1 MAKQAL
7 LGVLNNTIGKYV
19 ANLDAE
25 SLNVG
30 IWSGQVELHD
40 LQLDLDACNHELAH
54 NSVPPIPLQVV
65 EGTFQSLQLDIPW
78 RHLSSRSVVMKAKGL
93 HIKVAPFKCNKS
105 TSLSLEECHH
115 DTSKTEEEQAKAVAK
130 QREDALLLANT
141 TREQTNELMKLTE
154 LGGSGEGD
162 GSKEQQ
168 SAGFVARL
176 VKRIIEN
183 LQVDIEDVS
192 VTVLD
197 SNGDD
202 DDDDETGASALGV
215 QLQRLSFVTTD
226 MAGHRSFVDRSNATQ
241 QAPSDL
247 LNKFLYKKL
256 DVEGFGIFI
265 DTIGSNSNS
274 TDETKH
280 AYILEPFDLD
290 AKFREADAS
299 ITHDY
304 PKWLLHSNLPAVH
317 MALTH
322 TQYQQTMHL
331 SQSVNET
338 LAPYAATK
346 PLLFPQYRPLRRPR
360 CGDNA
365 HEWWHYAFRSVCRLT
380 GRRSWRTF
388 YEAFRTRK
396 TYIALYKRQT
406 FAPDD
411 TNVKNPTKTTLTCP
425 WLEPLSIMELAE
437 VDRIESDRTI
447 SVEGIMLWRTLAE
460 KQVDKEREKYEAEH
474 GSLTAD
480 KPKKGM
486 LSNLFGGKKKSDA
499 DLSTTSIATPI
510 ELSTE
515 ELKSLEDV
523 GLDEL
528 GFAKDLSDTAKLCQL
543 EFKLGEL
550 SVNLENASKQPMLGL
565 EMGTV
570 STTFASDVG
579 GSFEFQYSLTNLEI
593 LDHGAQRASSLF
605 PSILKSIP
613 QNSDETGGI
622 KATEDAFH
630 VHMAKNITG
639 DSKLT
644 VKLIPFEA
652 VVAPHLLSEV
662 MDFVKMPSS
671 SDNSTVEIE
680 QINEDEGRNDDKEA
694 DSTLVDKAKEE
705 VKEQSS
711 EYADNF
717 SNALVEAWQEKTKER
732 TSLTIDLDLQAP
744 IIVLP
749 ENYTDRHASILV
761 LDLGGF
767 RFRYG
772 SSVESNS
779 KVKRW
784 LEDNTRE
791 AESLNLSTHS
801 VGSQSGLVV
810 DYGCLELKNMTFLV
824 GEAGAWGRLSSSA
837 KQGGN
842 YSVAQE
848 AIIEPISVRVDFAVE
863 SAVSSSIPRVCLF
876 ADIPTS
882 NFKFSPKHLSDT
894 LRVYN
899 AWMQS
904 MASIESLVSSSNANE
919 PLSQDARSISR
930 NEALTD
936 VSTMDSA
943 DHEVGNI
950 QVEEA
955 HQAIETSLSTD
966 TMLFTT
972 AYVEIALEKYS
983 FVIYDSGDFH
993 QKDDFG
999 TENSMSGS
1007 SEPLGNVV
1015 EGLVFEG
1022 GANLTV
1028 EMATNKTRNTSS
1040 VETEIQGQN
1049 FQIYSGFGRDL
1060 RRPLQIMEPVTGKVN
1075 LALRN
1080 RGNETRT
1087 EIEACIV
1094 NTIDVTF
1101 SMRNLALINAIS
1113 QDVSFRLSKGLQNAN
1128 DPKDLIHKSLQGLDE
1143 EQVQQIEAIELAL
1156 QGDNEVSTTLVE
1168 LHNETPEAPKN
1179 DTENNTSSV
1188 IVINATIP
1196 KSKITI
1202 INDLQGLDEALF
1214 RIKMHEFSTRSK
1226 IASAPDL
1233 LNHGTSQT
1241 IFESKVH
1248 WKFLADYFDP
1258 SINRWKHLLKEPWEL
1273 TCRSERARDSN
1284 SKRSRYG
1291 TRADI
1296 RLMPLHLTFSE
1307 NFLIGL
1313 GSLNTM
1319 LAMSSE
1325 DEKRRTEM
1333 RESFTHRS
1341 SGVHVEETRHMVA
1354 ALPYALE
1361 NCSGLDVKYS
1371 LPESPDSRSCL
1382 NGCKEFFRFN
1392 SPKRKGAGGWRQY
1405 GEDAIFD
1412 SSIKLFIGD
1421 NTIEIK
1427 HLDNQLGRPKRCH
1440 ILDDSTVVVTTVV
1453 REGKS
1458 TVS

>member
-40 LQLDLDACNHELAH
+40 LHLNLDACNRELAQ
-54 NSVPPIPLQVV
+54 SVPPIPLQVQR
-65 EGTFQSLQLDIPW
+65 GSFQSLQIEIPW
-78 RHLSSRSVVMKAKGL
+78 RHLSSQSVVMKARGL
-93 HIKVAPFKCNKS
+93 HIQVAPRKCPAG
-105 TSLSLEECHH
+105 EDCHH
-115 DTSKTEEEQAKAVAK
+115 DTSLTEEEQAKAVAR
-130 QREDALLLANT
+130 QREDDLLLANT

-154 LGGSGEGD
+154 LGGGD
-162 GSKEQQ
+162 NTTSKEQHPT
-168 SAGFVARL
+168 AGFAARL

-192 VTVLD
+192 VTILD
-197 SNGDD
+197 SSSGEEDD
-202 DDDDETGASALGV
+202 TMGASSLGV

-241 QAPSDL
+241 QSPSDL

-256 DVEGFGIFI
+256 AVEGFGIFI
-265 DTIGSNSNS
+265 DTMDSS

-304 PKWLLHSNLPAVH
+304 PKWLLKSNLPAMH

-331 SQSVNET
+331 SQSMNET
-338 LAPYAATK
+338 LDPYAATK

-360 CGDNA
+360 RGDNA
-365 HEWWHYAFRSVCRLT
+365 HEWWKYAFRSVCRLT
-380 GRRSWRTF
+380 GRRSWMTF
-388 YEAFRTRK
+388 YEAFQTRK
-396 TYIALYKRQT
+396 TYIALYKRQQ

-411 TNVKNPTKTTLTCP
+411 DTNVQNSTQTATISCP

-447 SVEGIMLWRTLAE
+447 SIDGIMLWRSLAE

-474 GSLTAD
+474 ERLTTD
-480 KPKKGM
+480 KAKKGM
-486 LSNLFGGKKKSDA
+486 LSNLFGGKKKSA
-499 DLSTTSIATPI
+499 TDLTSTATPI
-510 ELSTE
+510 ELSAE
-515 ELKSLEDV
+515 ELKTLEDV
-523 GLDEL
+523 GLDQL

-543 EFKLGEL
+543 EFMLGEL
-550 SVNLENASKQPMLGL
+550 SVHLENASQQPMLGL
-565 EMGTV
+565 EMGSV
-570 STTFASDVG
+570 STSFSSDVG

-593 LDHGAQRASSLF
+593 LDHGAQRDSSLF

-613 QNSDETGGI
+613 QKKDGQDDME
-622 KATEDAFH
+622 ATQTASISEDAFH
-630 VHMAKNITG
+630 VHMAKNSTG

-671 SDNSTVEIE
+671 TSKSSTMEIAE
-680 QINEDEGRNDDKEA
+680 IDEEEERNHDKENN
-694 DSTLVDKAKEE
+694 STLVDKTKEE

-744 IIVLP
+744 VIVLP
-749 ENYTDRHASILV
+749 ENYTDRNASILV

-767 RFRYG
+767 RFQYG
-772 SSVESNS
+772 SSVESNP
-779 KVKRW
+779 KVVQW
-784 LEDNTRE
+784 LGDNARD
-791 AESLNLSTHS
+791 AESLNLSTHIA
-801 VGSQSGLVV
+801 GSQSGVVV
-810 DYGCLELKNMTFLV
+810 DYGCLELENMTFLV
-824 GEAGAWGRLSSSA
+824 GEADPWRRVSSLT
-837 KQGGN
+837 KQSDK
-842 YSVAQE
+842 YAAAQE

-882 NFKFSPKHLSDT
+882 NFKFSPKHLSGT

-899 AWMQS
+899 AWMHS
-904 MASIESLVSSSNANE
+904 IASIELFSSSTDNNE
-919 PLSQDARSISR
+919 TLSQDARSSARDQIS
-930 NEALTD
+930 TG
-936 VSTMDSA
+936 VGTMASN

-955 HQAIETSLSTD
+955 HQAIETSLSSD
-966 TMLFTT
+966 TTLFTT
-972 AYVEIALEKYS
+972 AYVEIDVKKYS
-983 FVIYDSGDFH
+983 FVIYDSGDLH
-993 QKDDFG
+993 KSDDFG
-999 TENSMSGS
+999 MDTSMSGS
-1007 SEPLGNVV
+1007 SEPLDNIV

-1022 GANLTV
+1022 GTKLKV
-1028 EMATNKTRNTSS
+1028 ELATNKARNTSS
-1040 VETEIQGQN
+1040 IETEIQGQN
-1049 FQIYSGFGRDL
+1049 FQIYSGFGGDL

-1080 RGNETRT
+1080 RGTETRT
-1087 EIEACIV
+1087 DVEASFV
-1094 NTIDVTF
+1094 NAIDVTF

-1113 QDVSFRLSKGLQNAN
+1113 QDVSFRLSEGLQISDAS
-1128 DPKDLIHKSLQGLDE
+1128 KQSIQSSLKGLDE
-1143 EQVQQIEAIELAL
+1143 KQVHQIEAIELAL
-1156 QGDNEVSTTLVE
+1156 RGDNAVSATLVE
-1168 LHNETPEAPKN
+1168 LHNEPQELSKR
-1179 DTENNTSSV
+1179 DTENGSSTSSV

-1196 KSKITI
+1196 ESKITI

-1214 RIKMHEFSTRSK
+1214 RIKMQKFNTRSK
-1226 IASAPDL
+1226 IVSAPDL
-1233 LNHGTSQT
+1233 GMCGLSQT
-1241 IFESKVH
+1241 IFDVKVH
-1248 WKFLADYFDP
+1248 WKFLADYYDP
-1258 SINRWKHLLKEPWEL
+1258 SVNRWKHLLKEPWEL
-1273 TCRSERARDSN
+1273 ACRSELN
-1284 SKRSRYG
+1284 SKRSRYSA
-1291 TRADI
+1291 RADI
-1296 RLMPLHLTFSE
+1296 HLKPLHLTFSE
-1307 NFLIGL
+1307 HFLIGL
-1313 GSLNTM
+1313 GSLSTM

-1325 DEKRRTEM
+1325 DEKIRTEM
-1333 RESFTHRS
+1333 RDSSTHSSFGQDDNTA
-1341 SGVHVEETRHMVA
+1341 ETRHMVA

-1371 LPESPDSRSCL
+1371 LPERRDSRSCL
-1382 NGCKEFFRFN
+1382 NGCKEFFRFD
-1392 SPKRKGAGGWRQY
+1392 SPRRKGAGGWRQY
-1405 GEDAIFD
+1405 GEDAVFD
-1412 SSIKLFIGD
+1412 SSIKLFVGE
-1421 NTIEIK
+1421 NTIEVK

-1440 ILDDSTVVVTTVV
+1440 ILNDSTVVVTTVV